1 MSDSGAAAAAE
12 ADLQVSADGNVRVDD
27 KGNWHTAQ
35 RVSSMISL
43 FGGSVKRKPPPPKVL
58 DVKVGAGGQI
68 QMTPAVTPGEGN
80 GVAGVSASGVSLPTL
95 RYSLVRLFLIV
106 IDHSFRFFN
115 ELQL

>member
-1 MSDSGAAAAAE
+1 MSDSGTAAD

-68 QMTPAVTPGEGN
+68 QMTPAVTPAEGN
-80 GVAGVSASGVSLPTL
+80 GVAEGSAGGVSLPAL
-95 RYSLVRLFLIV
+95 RYSLNVPC
-106 IDHSFRFFN
+106 
-115 ELQL
+115 

>member
-1 MSDSGAAAAAE
+1 MSDSGAAAD

-68 QMTPAVTPGEGN
+68 QMTPAVTPAEGN
-80 GVAGVSASGVSLPTL
+80 GVAEGSASGVSLPAL
-95 RYSLVRLFLIV
+95 RYSLNVPC
-106 IDHSFRFFN
+106 
-115 ELQL
+115 